1 MSNAVATSENRKI
14 LSSRMINAFYESY
27 WWNIDDDGDKDN
39 HNNDD
44 INIKNGNV
52 SDNDNENHNDDNSR
66 DEILLLLICDE
77 IREQMRPSLR
87 DKLVSLIANF
97 WYRRHLA
104 ANIISKNFSSSRI

>member
-1 MSNAVATSENRKI
+1 MSNAVATSENGKI
-14 LSSRMINAFYESY
+14 LSSRMITAFYESY
-27 WWNIDDDGDKDN
+27 WCNIDDDGDKDN